1 MIKKKSRYGKYFII
15 PFFVVFTIFT
25 LIPLLFTFVISF
37 TEYDRFTTTFIGLD
51 NYIGVLTDQVF
62 WKSFVNTWILWGV
75 GFAIQLSLTM
85 IISTMLMDVRLR
97 IKRVGFFR
105 TVFFLPNL
113 MSMASVAIL
122 FSLILG
128 PNENDAL
135 NSFLINIGLID
146 SPIAVLTNVATA
158 RMSVSMINA
167 WLWFGNSTI
176 LIMAGMTS
184 VSKDLYES
192 AWIDGANRW
201 QVYKDI
207 TIPSIKPTLTYVLVT
222 SLIGGMQTF
231 DIAYLLPPVVGGPE
245 KSLLSMGIYLYQNAF
260 IWMRVGYAAALS
272 IIMFI
277 LISIFANII
286 KRALGE
292 A

>member
-25 LIPLLFTFVISF
+25 LIPLLFTFIISF

-51 NYIGVLTDQVF
+51 NYIGVLIDQVF

-231 DIAYLLPPVVGGPE
+231 DIAYLLPSVVGGPE